1 MKNIVSTII
10 VFGSIFI
17 LIVAGAFVF
26 DKFNGFGLIDN
37 VDSSLNNGIK
47 KVLESEIDNSTAD
60 NSSAQVGN
68 NEKNNYINDNI
79 SDNQSDNISEKLEI
93 TTIDN
98 ISNYDNQSDNNT
110 IDNNTADNNTVDN
123 ITIDNESK
131 LKDNKTLDNNTP
143 SDNTSDGMF
152 I

>member
-47 KVLESEIDNSTAD
+47 KVLESEIDNITAD
-60 NSSAQVGN
+60 NAAAQVDN
-68 NEKNNYINDNI
+68 NQNNYINDNI
-79 SDNQSDNISEKLEI
+79 SDNQSDNISENKEI

-98 ISNYDNQSDNNT
+98 ISNSDNH
-110 IDNNTADNNTVDN
+110 TVDN
-123 ITIDNESK
+123 VTIDNENI
-131 LKDNKTLDNNTP
+131 LKDNKILDNNTP

>member
-47 KVLESEIDNSTAD
+47 KVLESEIDNITAD
-60 NSSAQVGN
+60 SAAAQVDN
-68 NEKNNYINDNI
+68 NQNNYINDNI
-79 SDNQSDNISEKLEI
+79 SDNQSDNISENKEI

-98 ISNYDNQSDNNT
+98 ISNSDNQSDNH
-110 IDNNTADNNTVDN
+110 TVDN
-123 ITIDNESK
+123 VTIDNENI

>member
-47 KVLESEIDNSTAD
+47 KVLESEIDNITAD
-60 NSSAQVGN
+60 NSAAQVDN
-68 NEKNNYINDNI
+68 NQNNYINDNI
-79 SDNQSDNISEKLEI
+79 SDNQSDNISENKEI
-93 TTIDN
+93 TAIN
-98 ISNYDNQSDNNT
+98 NVSNSDNQPDNNR
-110 IDNNTADNNTVDN
+110 IDNNTLDNV
-123 ITIDNESK
+123 TIDNESI

>member
-47 KVLESEIDNSTAD
+47 KVLESEIDNITAD
-60 NSSAQVGN
+60 SAAAQVDN
-68 NEKNNYINDNI
+68 NQNNYINDNI
-79 SDNQSDNISEKLEI
+79 SDNQSDNISENKEI

-98 ISNYDNQSDNNT
+98 ISNSDNQPDNNR
-110 IDNNTADNNTVDN
+110 IDNNSLDNV
-123 ITIDNESK
+123 TIDNESI

>member
-37 VDSSLNNGIK
+37 VDSSLSGGIK
-47 KVLESEIDNSTAD
+47 KVLESEEENLAGKDEHKAENRII
-60 NSSAQVGN
+60 N
-68 NEKNNYINDNI
+68 NNI
-79 SDNQSDNISEKLEI
+79 SDNTTDNSSDKLETMAKDNSSDNDNKSENIINDK

-98 ISNYDNQSDNNT
+98 QS
-110 IDNNTADNNTVDN
+110 I
-123 ITIDNESK
+123 
-131 LKDNKTLDNNTP
+131 LQDNKTIYNTP
-143 SDNTSDGMF
+143 SDNTSDG
-152 I
+152 ISI

>member
-47 KVLESEIDNSTAD
+47 KVLESEIDNITAD
-60 NSSAQVGN
+60 SAAAQAGN

-79 SDNQSDNISEKLEI
+79 SDNQSDNISENKEI
-93 TTIDN
+93 TAIDN

-110 IDNNTADNNTVDN
+110 IDNNTLDNV
-123 ITIDNESK
+123 TIDNENI
-131 LKDNKTLDNNTP
+131 LKDNKILDNNTP

>member
-47 KVLESEIDNSTAD
+47 KVLESEIDNITAD
-60 NSSAQVGN
+60 SAAAQVDN
-68 NEKNNYINDNI
+68 NQNNNYINDNI
-79 SDNQSDNISEKLEI
+79 SDNQSDNISENKEI
-93 TTIDN
+93 PAIDN
-98 ISNYDNQSDNNT
+98 VSNSDNQPDNNR
-110 IDNNTADNNTVDN
+110 IDNNTLDNV
-123 ITIDNESK
+123 TIDNESK
-131 LKDNKTLDNNTP
+131 LKDNKMLDNNTP

>member
-60 NSSAQVGN
+60 NSAAQVDN
-68 NEKNNYINDNI
+68 NGKNNYINDNI
-79 SDNQSDNISEKLEI
+79 SDNQSDNISENKEI
-93 TTIDN
+93 TAIDN
-98 ISNYDNQSDNNT
+98 VSNSDNQPDNH
-110 IDNNTADNNTVDN
+110 TVDN
-123 ITIDNESK
+123 VTIDNENI
-131 LKDNKTLDNNTP
+131 LKDNKILDNNTP
-143 SDNTSDGMF
+143 SDNTSDGMS

>member
-47 KVLESEIDNSTAD
+47 KVLESEIDNITAD
-60 NSSAQVGN
+60 SAAAQVDN
-68 NEKNNYINDNI
+68 NQNNYINDNI
-79 SDNQSDNISEKLEI
+79 SDNQSDNISENKEI
-93 TTIDN
+93 TAIDN
-98 ISNYDNQSDNNT
+98 VSNYDNQSDNNR

-123 ITIDNESK
+123 ITIDNESI

>member
-47 KVLESEIDNSTAD
+47 KVLESEIDNISAD
-60 NSSAQVGN
+60 SAAAQVDN
-68 NEKNNYINDNI
+68 NQNNYINDNI

-123 ITIDNESK
+123 ITIDNESI
-131 LKDNKTLDNNTP
+131 LKDNKTLYNNTP

>member
-47 KVLESEIDNSTAD
+47 KVLESEIDNITAD
-60 NSSAQVGN
+60 SAAAHCP
-68 NEKNNYINDNI
+68 KRR
-79 SDNQSDNISEKLEI
+79 
-93 TTIDN
+93 
-98 ISNYDNQSDNNT
+98 
-110 IDNNTADNNTVDN
+110 
-123 ITIDNESK
+123 
-131 LKDNKTLDNNTP
+131 
-143 SDNTSDGMF
+143 
-152 I
+152 

>member
-60 NSSAQVGN
+60 NSAAQVDN
-68 NEKNNYINDNI
+68 NGKNNYINDNI
-79 SDNQSDNISEKLEI
+79 SDNQSDNISENKEI

-98 ISNYDNQSDNNT
+98 ISNSDNH
-110 IDNNTADNNTVDN
+110 TVDN
-123 ITIDNESK
+123 VTIDNENI
-131 LKDNKTLDNNTP
+131 LKDNKPLDNNTP

>member
-47 KVLESEIDNSTAD
+47 KVLESEIDNITAD
-60 NSSAQVGN
+60 SAAAQVDN
-68 NEKNNYINDNI
+68 NQNNYINDNI
-79 SDNQSDNISEKLEI
+79 SDNQSDNISENKEI
-93 TTIDN
+93 TAIDN
-98 ISNYDNQSDNNT
+98 VSNSDNQSDNH
-110 IDNNTADNNTVDN
+110 TVDN
-123 ITIDNESK
+123 VTIDNESI

-143 SDNTSDGMF
+143 SDNTSDGMS

>member
-47 KVLESEIDNSTAD
+47 KVLESEIDNITAD
-60 NSSAQVGN
+60 SAAAQVDN
-68 NEKNNYINDNI
+68 NQNNYINDNI
-79 SDNQSDNISEKLEI
+79 SDNQSDNISENKEI
-93 TTIDN
+93 PAIDN
-98 ISNYDNQSDNNT
+98 VSNSDNQPDNNR
-110 IDNNTADNNTVDN
+110 IDNNTLDNV
-123 ITIDNESK
+123 TIDNESI

-143 SDNTSDGMF
+143 SDNTSDGMS

>member
-47 KVLESEIDNSTAD
+47 KVLESEIDNITAD
-60 NSSAQVGN
+60 SAAAQVDN
-68 NEKNNYINDNI
+68 NQNNYINDNI
-79 SDNQSDNISEKLEI
+79 SDNQSDNISENKEI
-93 TTIDN
+93 TAIDN
-98 ISNYDNQSDNNT
+98 VSNSDNQSDNH
-110 IDNNTADNNTVDN
+110 TVDN
-123 ITIDNESK
+123 VTIDNENI
-131 LKDNKTLDNNTP
+131 LKDNKILDNNTP
-143 SDNTSDGMF
+143 SDNTSDGMS

>member
-47 KVLESEIDNSTAD
+47 KVLESEIDNITAD
-60 NSSAQVGN
+60 SAAAQVDN
-68 NEKNNYINDNI
+68 NQNNYINDNI
-79 SDNQSDNISEKLEI
+79 SDNQSDNISENKEI
-93 TTIDN
+93 TAIDN
-98 ISNYDNQSDNNT
+98 ISNSDNQSDNH
-110 IDNNTADNNTVDN
+110 TVDN
-123 ITIDNESK
+123 VTIDNENI
-131 LKDNKTLDNNTP
+131 LKDNKILDNNTP

>member
-47 KVLESEIDNSTAD
+47 KVLESEIDNITAD
-60 NSSAQVGN
+60 SAAAQVDN
-68 NEKNNYINDNI
+68 NQNNYINDNI
-79 SDNQSDNISEKLEI
+79 SDNQSDNISENKEI
-93 TTIDN
+93 TAIDN
-98 ISNYDNQSDNNT
+98 VSNSDNQPDNH
-110 IDNNTADNNTVDN
+110 TVDN
-123 ITIDNESK
+123 VTIDNENI
-131 LKDNKTLDNNTP
+131 LKDNKILDNNTP
-143 SDNTSDGMF
+143 SDNTSDGMS

>member
-47 KVLESEIDNSTAD
+47 KVLESEIDNITAD
-60 NSSAQVGN
+60 SAAAQVDN
-68 NEKNNYINDNI
+68 NQNNYINDNI
-79 SDNQSDNISEKLEI
+79 SDNQSDNISENKEI
-93 TTIDN
+93 TAIDN
-98 ISNYDNQSDNNT
+98 VSNSDNQSDNH
-110 IDNNTADNNTVDN
+110 TVDN
-123 ITIDNESK
+123 VTIDNESI

>member
-47 KVLESEIDNSTAD
+47 KVLESEIDNITAD
-60 NSSAQVGN
+60 SAAAQVDN
-68 NEKNNYINDNI
+68 NQNNYINDNI
-79 SDNQSDNISEKLEI
+79 SDNQSDNISENKEI

-98 ISNYDNQSDNNT
+98 ISNSDNQSDNNT